1 MSAYIAHES
10 RNSRELITPEGIDL
24 NVKLASR
31 GSRAGAFTIDLII
44 MITILVAFT
53 YVIFRLFDSDRSEM
67 ATVIWTLFAFF
78 IRSFYF
84 MFFEMSRWA
93 ATPGKM
99 MLKMRVAA
107 RGKARLTAN
116 AVFARNAL
124 REIEVFLPLSFL
136 AANTGSIDGVIAL
149 IGLVWSSLFLFFPCF
164 NKDKLRA
171 GDIIAGTWVVEA
183 PRTALLTDMSTKDEK
198 TSRYNFSSTQ
208 VNAYGVHELHVL
220 ENVIRGKD
228 VKTHAEVAK
237 RIRNK
242 IEWSGGLDDDDL
254 DFLKA
259 YYGALRGRLENR
271 MLFGVRRK
279 DKRDTR

>member
-1 MSAYIAHES
+1 MAQTL

-24 NVKLASR
+24 NVKLASL
-31 GSRAGAFTIDLII
+31 GARAGAFCIDLTI
-44 MITILVAFT
+44 MTVVLIAFT
-53 YVIFRLFDSDRSEM
+53 YGIFSIFDSDRSEM
-67 ATVIWTLFAFF
+67 AMVVWTLFAFF
-78 IRSFYF
+78 VRTFYF
-84 MFFEMSRWA
+84 MFFEMSRRA

-99 MLKMRVAA
+99 MLKIRVAA

-136 AANTGSIDGVIAL
+136 LSNSGSVDGWISL
-149 IGLVWSSLFLFFPCF
+149 IGLIWSGIFLFFPCF

-171 GDIIAGTWVVEA
+171 GDLIAGTWVVEA
-183 PRTALLTDMSTKDEK
+183 PRTALLKDLSTDRK
-198 TSRYNFSSTQ
+198 TDAKYIFSSTQ
-208 VNAYGVHELHVL
+208 ANAYGVHELHVL
-220 ENVIRGKD
+220 EDVIRRND
-228 VKTHAEVAK
+228 LETVREVAD

-242 IEWSGGLDDDDL
+242 IKWAEGVDDDGL
-254 DFLKA
+254 EFLKA

-279 DKRDTR
+279 DKHDTR

>member
-1 MSAYIAHES
+1 MSTYIAQNS

-24 NVKLASR
+24 NVKLASL
-31 GSRAGAFTIDLII
+31 GTRAGAFTIDMII
-44 MITILVAFT
+44 MIIILVVFT
-53 YVIFRLFDSDRSEM
+53 YAIFSVFDSDRSEM
-67 ATVIWTLFAFF
+67 AMVVWTLFAFF
-78 IRSFYF
+78 VRSFYF

-99 MLKMRVAA
+99 MLKIRVAA

-116 AVFARNAL
+116 AIFARNAL

-136 AANTGSIDGVIAL
+136 AANTGSIDGLISL
-149 IGLVWSSLFLFFPCF
+149 IGLIWSGVFLLFPCF
-164 NKDKLRA
+164 NRDKLRA

-183 PRTALLTDMSTKDEK
+183 PRTALLTDMSKSHEK
-198 TSRYNFSSTQ
+198 SSKYIFSSTQ

-220 ENVIRGKD
+220 EDVIRGKD
-228 VKTHAEVAK
+228 VNTHTEVAE

-242 IEWSGGLDDDDL
+242 IEWSGGVADDDL
-254 DFLKA
+254 EFLKA

-279 DKRDTR
+279 DKHDTR